1 MIKIRLSRV
10 GKKNRPFYR
19 IVAIESFK
27 KREGKT
33 AAILGF
39 YDPVKHNVQIDN
51 DEVKKWLEKGAV
63 INESVKK
70 LLK

>member
-1 MIKIRLSRV
+1 MIKIRLSRL

-19 IVAIESFK
+19 IVAIESSR

-33 AAILGF
+33 ADILGF
-39 YDPVKHNVQIDN
+39 YDPIKSKIQIDK
-51 DEVKKWLEKGAV
+51 DKLKKWLEKGAV
-63 INESVKK
+63 VNESVKK